1 MSTIDIF
8 ESVLREN
15 NAALVL
21 KIYSKSRESLEKNL
35 RGKDFDTIIGAFAT
49 AMTDIVLAEYYGVKV
64 RGTAERILRD
74 AGLIK

>member
-15 NAALVL
+15 DAALVL
-21 KIYSKSRESLEKNL
+21 KIYSESRESLEKNL
-35 RGKDFDTIIGAFAT
+35 RGKDFDTIIGTFAT

-64 RGTAERILRD
+64 RGTAERILRK